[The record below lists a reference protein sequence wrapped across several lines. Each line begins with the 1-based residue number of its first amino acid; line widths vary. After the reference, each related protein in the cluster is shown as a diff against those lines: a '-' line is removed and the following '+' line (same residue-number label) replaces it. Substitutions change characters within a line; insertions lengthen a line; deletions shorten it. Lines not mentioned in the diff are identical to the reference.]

1 MFMMT
6 QHEKYI
12 KWHSSP
18 IAKKRRADRNT
29 ARRRAIKKYGKQA
42 LKGKDVDHKHTS
54 AGKADLSNSDKNL
67 RIVSVKYNR
76 GRNNN
81 SWRKTKKRN
90 S

>member
-1 MFMMT
+1 MT
-6 QHEKYI
+6 EHEKYL
-12 KWHSSP
+12 KWHSSD

-29 ARRRAIKKYGKQA
+29 ARRRAIKKYGKAA

-54 AGKADLSNSDKNL
+54 AGSKDLSNSPGNL

-76 GRNNN
+76 SRNNN
-81 SWRKTKKRN
+81 NWRKTKKRN